1 MHSLDTTTLGI
12 YEKALPPAVSWDER
26 LKMAA
31 QAGFDFIEISID
43 ESEER
48 LRRLDWTPAQRAEV
62 RQAVAESGVM
72 VTSMCLS
79 AHRKYPM
86 GSASPEIRQRGLDI
100 MRRSVDLAQD
110 IGARI
115 LLVPGY
121 DVFYEPGSAAT
132 QAYFM
137 EGLQRAV
144 EWGGSAAVML
154 ALENTEHFV
163 TSITQAMGYVRQ
175 LNSPWFQLYADVG
188 NLYAL
193 GFDAT
198 AELEAGSGHIAGV
211 HIKDV
216 LPGEFR
222 HIPFGKGMVPFER
235 VFRKLWES
243 GFHGPIMLEMWAN
256 AGDNA
261 LQAASDARQW
271 VWARMEQSLRDLSAR
286 LPAVQREDV
295 KS

>member
-1 MHSLDTTTLGI
+1 MHSLDTITLGI
-12 YEKALPPAVSWDER
+12 YEKGLPAAASWSQR
-26 LKMAA
+26 LDMAA
-31 QAGFDFIEISID
+31 QAGFGFVEVSID

-48 LRRLDWTPAQRAEV
+48 LQRLDWTPAQRAEV

-121 DVFYEPGSAAT
+121 DTFYEPGSQTT

-137 EGLQRAV
+137 EGLHRAV

-163 TSITQAMGYVRQ
+163 TSITQAMGYVRA

-193 GFDAT
+193 GFDAVT
-198 AELEAGSGHIAGV
+198 ELEAGSGHIAGV

-222 HIPFGKGMVPFER
+222 YIPFGEGMVPFEK

-256 AGDNA
+256 TGDNA
-261 LQAASDARQW
+261 LQAVSDARRW
-271 VWARMEQSLRDLSAR
+271 VWARIEQSLRDLPAQ
-286 LPAVQREDV
+286 LPVGQREDI